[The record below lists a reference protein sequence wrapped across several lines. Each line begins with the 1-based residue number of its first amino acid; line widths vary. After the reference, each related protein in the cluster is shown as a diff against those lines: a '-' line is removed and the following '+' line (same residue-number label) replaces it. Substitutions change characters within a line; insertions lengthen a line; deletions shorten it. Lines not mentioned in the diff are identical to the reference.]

1 MRSRSNSTEHSSK
14 SKHSQKMPSDT
25 YTENTPGTERVKMKR
40 RKTEKDF
47 AAKTDTIL
55 RSPDSDKKQRNYSKK
70 EDLSRD
76 DLLFLLSVLEGE
88 LQAQDEV
95 IGVLK
100 AEKINLALLEAQYG
114 FVTPK
119 KVLEALQR
127 DAIQAKAT
135 LWQED
140 IYEKPMGELD
150 KVAEK
155 HKETHRRMLEQ
166 LLMVE
171 KSHRQTLY
179 DLEEE
184 KRKHAEYMEKSD
196 EFTNLL
202 EQEQERLLMS
212 FVKQFLRG
220 SLNQR
225 LPVQL

>member
-1 MRSRSNSTEHSSK
+1 MDTIHSLCSACLKMHLEIALTTKHEEKRYLEMPSINSTTKNSSK
-14 SKHSQKMPSDT
+14 LNDCQQMLNDT
-25 YTENTPGTERVKMKR
+25 HTDED
-40 RKTEKDF
+40 EK
-47 AAKTDTIL
+47 
-55 RSPDSDKKQRNYSKK
+55 
-70 EDLSRD
+70 E
-76 DLLFLLSVLEGE
+76 
-88 LQAQDEV
+88 AQDEV

-150 KVAEK
+150 KVMEK
-155 HKETHRRMLEQ
+155 HKESHRRMLEQ

-179 DLEEE
+179 DLEDE

-202 EQEQERLLMS
+202 EQEQESSVHGMDDVAITFMLLDLLHLLLHLQKAVMW
-212 FVKQFLRG
+212 VKGMTEFL
-220 SLNQR
+220 L
-225 LPVQL
+225 VE